1 MEFKNELI
9 KRINATYLKSK
20 EEPNF
25 SPFLKSFGK
34 TIVPASIQTTEIP
47 EGKFILEQLSD
58 LRHDIKMMWSMT
70 RNSDLNN
77 RNREM
82 HYNQNFKHMVR
93 NIMESYKIDS
103 QSVSEKEL
111 INLILKDKRLLKYD
125 IHPQE
130 LMRIID
136 EVQMDMNRNN

>member
-1 MEFKNELI
+1 
-9 KRINATYLKSK
+9 
-20 EEPNF
+20 
-25 SPFLKSFGK
+25 
-34 TIVPASIQTTEIP
+34 
-47 EGKFILEQLSD
+47 
-58 LRHDIKMMWSMT
+58 
-70 RNSDLNN
+70 
-77 RNREM
+77 
-82 HYNQNFKHMVR
+82 MVR